1 MDTVQNP
8 ELTKVVTPDSPMKEW
23 LLNYVGEKASPE
35 NDEVT
40 TEMIVETMASEFPEF
55 LMVIAEENWIRGY
68 HQAMTDVEM
77 GEKLIHNL
85 SETKDENNG
94 SE

>member
-35 NDEVT
+35 NDEV
-40 TEMIVETMASEFPEF
+40 PP
-55 LMVIAEENWIRGY
+55 R
-68 HQAMTDVEM
+68 
-77 GEKLIHNL
+77 
-85 SETKDENNG
+85 
-94 SE
+94 

>member
-1 MDTVQNP
+1 MDIGQNP
-8 ELTKVVTPDSPMKEW
+8 ELAKTVSPDTPLKEW
-23 LLNYVGEKASPE
+23 VVNYVGEQHAPE
-35 NDEVT
+35 GESIT

-77 GEKLIHNL
+77 GEELLRKMPKL
-85 SETKDENNG
+85 EDQENG
-94 SE
+94 T

>member
-68 HQAMTDVEM
+68 HQAMADVEM
-77 GEKLIHNL
+77 GEKLINNL